1 MFAIV
6 LFAALVAIGVFL
18 VLARFST
25 SPAVRA
31 AEIEASARRPDPR
44 ARISPDVFRRL
55 VIDLLGA
62 MHIDV
67 VGESSV
73 RDDDAGRF
81 RLDAVRHD
89 ALRDMPFVVFAD
101 ASPRGDLIE
110 QSTVVELADA
120 VRGEPGSVGLLVTPY
135 HIQRE
140 GLAGLGAAVELVD
153 GKRLRA
159 LVEELIPDHVQ
170 LLDLHQGFGRVITPH
185 EDRERFGW
193 T

>member
-6 LFAALVAIGVFL
+6 LFAAIVAVAVFL

-31 AEIEASARRPDPR
+31 AEIEARARRPDPR
-44 ARISPDVFRRL
+44 ARMTPDVFRRL
-55 VIDLLGA
+55 VVDLLSA
-62 MHIDV
+62 MRIDV
-67 VGESSV
+67 VDEQSL
-73 RDDDAGRF
+73 GRGRL
-81 RLDAVRHD
+81 RLDAVRRD
-89 ALRDMPFVVFAD
+89 PLRDTPFVVFAD
-101 ASPRGDLIE
+101 AAPPGDVLE

-120 VRGEPGSVGLLVTPY
+120 VRGESGSVGLLVTPY

-153 GKRLRA
+153 GTRLRA
-159 LVEELIPDHVQ
+159 LVEEFLPDRVQ
-170 LLDLHQGFGRVITPH
+170 LIDLHQGFGRTIAAP
-185 EDRERFGW
+185 ESEPRLSW